1 MAYPTD
7 IWGLIGIWV
16 GAVLTVAIYS
26 YMLYKENPLYRLAE
40 HIYLGIAFAITAVVA
55 VQNTNRIA
63 ITPLLRGQ
71 VVFIIPIL
79 LGLGM
84 YTVFADEYRW
94 ISRYSIA
101 MLVGVMIGVVT
112 SGTLIPNIVN
122 QVASTIA
129 APDGSSMMDWFNF
142 LYVGIGTICAL
153 SYFLFTRE
161 HKGILAPTARI
172 GRLIVMIGLGVM
184 FGNTVLFRMSM
195 LSGRI
200 EYLLQVLKIIPM

>member
-1 MAYPTD
+1 MAYPTEL
-7 IWGLIGIWV
+7 WALTGLWV
-16 GAVLTVAIYS
+16 GGVLTVAIYS

-40 HIYLGIAFAITAVVA
+40 HIYIGIAFAITGVVA

-63 ITPLLRGQ
+63 ITPLLGGEII
-71 VVFIIPIL
+71 FIIPIL

-84 YTVFADEYRW
+84 YTVFVDQYRW

-101 MLVGVMIGVVT
+101 TLVGVMLAVVT
-112 SGTLIPNIVN
+112 SGILVPNIIN
-122 QVASTIA
+122 QVTSTIA
-129 APDGSSMMDWFNF
+129 PPTDTGMMAWVNF
-142 LYVGIGTICAL
+142 FYIGIGTICSV

-161 HKGILAPTARI
+161 HVGVLGPVSRI
-172 GRLIVMIGLGVM
+172 GRLVLMVGLGVM

-200 EYLLQVLKIIPM
+200 QYL